1 MKFNYETKNKLKIHK
16 IILLFLCSSLFAI
29 FIFLFRVDNA
39 KFDKNF
45 DYINYENEIITER
58 IKNESGWILSL
69 NDASMINGLIRKLKP
84 KNLLEIGVARGGSSI
99 LILNAIKDFPD
110 SRLVSIDIKEQF
122 FGNRQKKTGYLVKE
136 KFPELAN
143 KWTLF
148 LGDLPYK
155 FLPKL
160 NLKFDFLFL
169 DSAHVIPGEVMN
181 LIEVL
186 PFLQENAIIVL
197 HDIIWHFFRAFK
209 TNYNIFDSKVMPS
222 QIFLISSLIG
232 EKILLP
238 EGDNSFINIG
248 VVCLSKNQ
256 KKYYLNYFL
265 LLMNIWQYLPTNEQL
280 DGLREFIKKYYDNK
294 IFLRIFDFT
303 VEKNKIFFKNL
314 KENKYK
320 CYKHK

>member
-1 MKFNYETKNKLKIHK
+1 MILKYDTNNKLNIYKIF
-16 IILLFLCSSLFAI
+16 LLFLSCSLF
-29 FIFLFRVDNA
+29 FIFLLPFGVYKT

-58 IKNESGWILSL
+58 MKNESGWIMAL

-110 SRLVSIDIKEQF
+110 SRLVSIDIREQF
-122 FGNRQKKTGYLVKE
+122 FGNMTKKTGYLVKE

-148 LGDLPYK
+148 LGDWPYK

-160 NLKFDFLFL
+160 NLKFEFVFL

-181 LIEVL
+181 LIEIF
-186 PFLQENAIIVL
+186 PFLEENAIIVL
-197 HDIIWHFFRAFK
+197 HDITWHFFPVYN
-209 TNYNIFDSKVMPS
+209 TNFNIFDSKVMPS
-222 QIFLISSLIG
+222 QIFLMSSLIG

-238 EGDNSFINIG
+238 EGTNSFINIG

-256 KKYYLNYFL
+256 KKYFMNYFL

-280 DGLREFIKKYYDNK
+280 DGLRKFIIKYYDNK
-294 IFLRIFDFT
+294 LFLRIFDFS
-303 VEKNKIFFKNL
+303 VEKNIKFFQNL
-314 KENKYK
+314 KENKYE
-320 CYKHK
+320 CYKHQ

>member
-1 MKFNYETKNKLKIHK
+1 MKIRREVKEQIITYQFNRNYN
-16 IILLFLCSSLFAI
+16 I
-29 FIFLFRVDNA
+29 FILPFRVDKT

-58 IKNESGWILSL
+58 IKNESGWKLAL
-69 NDASMINGLIRKLKP
+69 NDALMINGLIRKLKP

-110 SRLVSIDIKEQF
+110 SRLVSIDIREQF
-122 FGNRQKKTGYLVKE
+122 FGNREKKTGYLVKE

-181 LIEVL
+181 LIEIF
-186 PFLQENAIIVL
+186 PFLKENAIIVL
-197 HDIIWHFFRAFK
+197 HDITWHFFPVYK
-209 TNYNIFDSKVMPS
+209 TIYNIFDSKVMPS
-222 QIFLISSLIG
+222 QIFLMSSLIG

-238 EGDNSFINIG
+238 EGDNNFINIG

-256 KKYYLNYFL
+256 KKYYLDYFL
-265 LLMNIWQYLPTNEQL
+265 LLMNLWQYLPSNEQL
-280 DGLREFIKKYYDNK
+280 YGLREYIKKYYDNK

-314 KENKYK
+314 KENKYQ
-320 CYKHK
+320 CYKHD